1 MEKPYAFKVRTATQN
16 YVNARKVRHRP
27 KAFKAIDS
35 IKTFVIFSLSVA
47 MIILSKIQIKQ
58 SIINLSLFSNY

>member
-27 KAFKAIDS
+27 KAFKVIDS
-35 IKTFVIFSLSVA
+35 IKNFVIFNLSLA
-47 MIILSKIQIKQ
+47 KIILGKIQIKE
-58 SIINLSLFSNY
+58 SIINLSLFSN